1 MKKGTKCVA
10 QTINL
15 SNPQTCIR
23 PKRIQ
28 KLVQANVMQPCPTV
42 GGTGPSYWT
51 PRPVTIKICS
61 RKDMQRTCPPKLCDC
76 PPKAPPKSL
85 AQRLCRA
92 LLFLLKSGIAAGL
105 VYWTHSE
112 GLWGSSA
119 DVEDLYRRIMATIG
133 PVLQDGYDG
142 DEVKLPSMREFKH
155 KMIQKYND
163 VVFTV
168 MSCLVNVP
176 TKLCER
182 LESLI
187 AGAEDSAAEAEKTD
201 TGKKDAVKTEA
212 GKVEA
217 GKTEAGK
224 VDAVKT
230 EAKKANAGQTEAGKV
245 EAKKTEAKKEDTAKK
260 S

>member
-28 KLVQANVMQPCPTV
+28 KLVQANVMQPCPAV
-42 GGTGPSYWT
+42 SGTGPSYWT

-133 PVLQDGYDG
+133 PVLQDGYDS

-182 LESLI
+182 LESLM

-201 TGKKDAVKTEA
+201 AEKKDAGKKDAAKTEAGKAGAVKTEA

-217 GKTEAGK
+217 KKTG
-224 VDAVKT
+224 T
-230 EAKKANAGQTEAGKV
+230 GQ
-245 EAKKTEAKKEDTAKK
+245 TEAKKEDTAKK